1 MATKQFHR
9 YRAVAE
15 FEPQESVLVS
25 WPPDVESVRGQN
37 VERVMTEIVQA
48 LVPHVSVIV
57 QCYYP
62 TVEHAQEVLASA
74 DVDTGQIRF
83 VKYES
88 DDLLPDEIGELYVET
103 TYPRDYGAEVVM
115 DAQGN
120 RAVIDFDNAYY
131 CTAGADR
138 YTREATAIQGFGRWH
153 AGLAGIDEIIFT
165 RLISEGGDREFNGHG
180 LMMCVEDTEVRKRN
194 PNLRPA
200 EVEAEFKR
208 LFNVEK
214 VIMLPKP
221 SFDDEDHFAGAIPG
235 PDGEWS
241 AFRSS
246 SANGHID
253 EMCRFVNEDTVLLAH
268 VSDEEASKSEL
279 DRINKERLDAAYEVL
294 KDATTVEGKP
304 LNIVLM
310 PVAKPFYFT
319 IDEDDLLHSIW
330 MDTKGEIGETLP
342 DGTPFPHGE
351 MTVLPAMSYC
361 NFLITNGAVIAQK
374 FWSEGIDE
382 EVRKKDEEA
391 LAILRRCFPDREV
404 IQINTVPLNLL
415 GGGIHC
421 GTRQVPAS
429 RSSQQ

>member
-1 MATKQFHR
+1 MATKQRHS

-48 LVPHVSVIV
+48 LLPHVKVIV

-62 TVEHAQEVLASA
+62 AIEHAQKVLETAGVDISA
-74 DVDTGQIRF
+74 IDF

-88 DDLLPDEIGELYVET
+88 DDLLPDEIGDLYVET

-115 DAQGN
+115 DEQGN

-153 AGLAGIDEIIFT
+153 AGLAGIDDVVFT
-165 RLISEGGDREFNGHG
+165 RLISEGGDREFNGRG
-180 LMMCVEDTEVRKRN
+180 LMMCVEETEVSKRN
-194 PNLRPA
+194 PNLRASEVA
-200 EVEAEFKR
+200 EEFKR

-214 VIMLPKP
+214 VIMLPQA
-221 SFDDEDHFAGAIPG
+221 SFDDDDHFAGSIPG
-235 PDGEWS
+235 PDGKWS

-253 EMCRFVNEDTVLLAH
+253 EMCRFVNENTVLLAE
-268 VSDEEASKSEL
+268 VTDEEAAASEL
-279 DRINKERLDAAYEVL
+279 DRINRQRLEAAYAVL
-294 KDATTVEGKP
+294 SAATTTDGAP
-304 LNIVLM
+304 LNIVRM
-310 PVAKPFYFT
+310 PVAKPFYFD
-319 IDEDDLLHSIW
+319 IDEGDLLHSIW
-330 MDTKGEIGETLP
+330 METKGELGSELP
-342 DGTPFPHGE
+342 DGTPFPEGE

-361 NFLITNGAVIAQK
+361 NFLITNGAVIGQK

-382 EVRKKDEEA
+382 AVREKDDQA
-391 LAILRRCFPDREV
+391 RRVLEQCFPDREV

-421 GTRQVPAS
+421 GTRQIPSA
-429 RSSQQ
+429 RSLEK